1 MDASDV
7 AAKLTSA
14 SIARRQAR
22 EVLVDYSTTH
32 TRAPTKKTQR
42 AKLTPAEKALRAVKR
57 DEQREVYEGTLKA
70 NRELITERA
79 ELMKAQFG
87 RHSIEYYEQEIVQ
100 KSRAVTKPRKVNKY
114 NAFVR
119 KKLREL
125 NEGESSFSW

>member
-22 EVLVDYSTTH
+22 QVLVDYTTTH

-42 AKLTPAEKALRAVKR
+42 VKLTPAEKALRAVKR

-70 NRELITERA
+70 NRELRQRN
-79 ELMKAQFG
+79 LMKLLPE
-87 RHSIEYYEQEIVQ
+87 H
-100 KSRAVTKPRKVNKY
+100 KSGWKVCCTSN
-114 NAFVR
+114 
-119 KKLREL
+119 
-125 NEGESSFSW
+125 